1 MKPEHLIWAVVFVLA
16 GAFLA
21 WRAVDPGISRSYVE
35 VEPQRFVQV
44 SPPADAELE
53 EGEARWLRVE
63 EAVAAGYA
71 VDVSEVEGTRRG
83 TITGDDVLDTKQW
96 IRSKPATQREYV
108 LQQQAGG
115 PTAGQN
121 PIVFSWKRTIGVWVA
136 ALLTLSIFSFLYRD
150 NPFYKMAESI
160 VVGVSAAY
168 WMVVG
173 WWTTVVPNLLGK
185 LFPAMVK
192 DWALPGLY
200 VDRTESTLE
209 QGEWFYLVP
218 LILGI
223 MLLMR
228 LSPKGAWISRWP
240 LAFIIG
246 TTAGFRLT
254 GFIDGDLLK
263 QVSNTVTPL
272 FVPVMGPGGDLVAWD
287 TFWSSLFQLITVI
300 AVLSCLVYFFFSIE
314 HRGGVGK
321 TAKLGIWFLMVTF
334 GAAFAY
340 TVMGRI
346 ALLAIRVEY
355 LVDEW
360 LWLIDPLNRRI
371 LDGTAMLMQTWPG
384 VWPL

>member
-1 MKPEHLIWAVVFVLA
+1 MKPEHLIWAVVFVIA

-21 WRAVDPGISRSYVE
+21 WRAVNPGIGQAYVE
-35 VEPQRFVQV
+35 VEPQRFVEV
-44 SPPADAELE
+44 PAPAGVELE
-53 EGEARWLRVE
+53 DGEAYWLPAE
-63 EAVAAGYA
+63 EAAAEGYA
-71 VDVSEVEGTRRG
+71 VNVDEVEGTRRAA
-83 TITGDDVLDTKQW
+83 ITGADVRDTRQW
-96 IRSKPATQREYV
+96 IRAEPATQREYV

-115 PTAGQN
+115 PAAGEN
-121 PIVFSWKRTIGVWVA
+121 PIVFSWSRTIGVWVA
-136 ALLTLSIFSFLYRD
+136 ALLTLCIFSFLYRD
-150 NPFYKMAESI
+150 NPFYKLAESI

-173 WWTTVVPNLLGK
+173 WWTTVVPNLIGK
-185 LFPAMVK
+185 LFPEMVK
-192 DWALPGLY
+192 GWALPGLY
-200 VDRTESTLE
+200 VDGTESAWE
-209 QGEWFYLVP
+209 QGEWVYVIP

-263 QVSNTVTPL
+263 QVSNTVTAL
-272 FVPVMGPGGDLVAWD
+272 YVPEGTAWM
-287 TFWSSLFQLITVI
+287 TFWSSAFQLITVI

-314 HRGGVGK
+314 HRGVVGK

-371 LDGTAMLMQTWPG
+371 VDGAAMLSHAWPG
-384 VWPL
+384 ALPF